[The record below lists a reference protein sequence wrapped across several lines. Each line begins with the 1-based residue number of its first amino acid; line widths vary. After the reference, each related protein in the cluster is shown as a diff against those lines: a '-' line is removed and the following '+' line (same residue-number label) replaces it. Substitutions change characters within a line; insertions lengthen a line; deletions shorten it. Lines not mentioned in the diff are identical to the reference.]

1 MQISFS
7 KYYIYISNVDCDT
20 INMISWKKN
29 TNNLWLCD
37 QGGRVTWRQKREKKN
52 DRVKQETLTDSQ
64 RETRLYALYL
74 HNGRA
79 QMEPDVIDEFTTET
93 CDRWA
98 SNSGGRNV
106 PSGISTR
113 FMSILAGRQEK
124 NKYHGA
130 TAEKK
135 KLKNTKDSG
144 GEKKQDWERN
154 RPINVEKEIIQGFS
168 GG

>member
-1 MQISFS
+1 MLTVIKLTWFPEKKTQTT
-7 KYYIYISNVDCDT
+7 CDFVT
-20 INMISWKKN
+20 KEAESHEDRKKK
-29 TNNLWLCD
+29 
-37 QGGRVTWRQKREKKN
+37 KREKKN

-74 HNGRA
+74 HNSWA
-79 QMEPDVIDEFTTET
+79 QMEPDVIDEFATET
-93 CDRWA
+93 CDCCA

-135 KLKNTKDSG
+135 KLKNRKTAEG
-144 GEKKQDWERN
+144 KKSKTG
-154 RPINVEKEIIQGFS
+154 KEIDPS
-168 GG
+168 MLKRK

>member
-1 MQISFS
+1 MLTVIKLRWFPKKQTNP
-7 KYYIYISNVDCDT
+7 KTTCDF
-20 INMISWKKN
+20 
-29 TNNLWLCD
+29 
-37 QGGRVTWRQKREKKN
+37 VTKEAESREDRKEKKEKK
-52 DRVKQETLTDSQ
+52 RMTEWSRRPSQTLSGKPGSTYTNS
-64 RETRLYALYL
+64 
-74 HNGRA
+74 RA

-93 CDRWA
+93 CDSCA

-135 KLKNTKDSG
+135 KLKNRKTAE
-144 GEKKQDWERN
+144 GEKSKTG
-154 RPINVEKEIIQGFS
+154 KEIDPS
-168 GG
+168 MLKRK

>member
-1 MQISFS
+1 
-7 KYYIYISNVDCDT
+7 
-20 INMISWKKN
+20 
-29 TNNLWLCD
+29 
-37 QGGRVTWRQKREKKN
+37 
-52 DRVKQETLTDSQ
+52 
-64 RETRLYALYL
+64 
-74 HNGRA
+74 
-79 QMEPDVIDEFTTET
+79 MEPDVIDEFTTET
-93 CDRWA
+93 CDSCA

-135 KLKNTKDSG
+135 KLKNRKTAE
-144 GEKKQDWERN
+144 GEKKQDRERN
-154 RPINVEKEIIQGFS
+154 RPINAEKEIIQGFS

>member
-1 MQISFS
+1 MLTVIKLTWFPE
-7 KYYIYISNVDCDT
+7 
-20 INMISWKKN
+20 KKKHKQLV
-29 TNNLWLCD
+29 TLWP
-37 QGGRVTWRQKREKKN
+37 RRQSRMKTEKKKKREKKN

-64 RETRLYALYL
+64 RETRLYVLYL
-74 HNGRA
+74 HNSWA
-79 QMEPDVIDEFTTET
+79 QMEPDAIDEFATET
-93 CDRWA
+93 CDCCA

-135 KLKNTKDSG
+135 KLKNRKTAEG
-144 GEKKQDWERN
+144 KKSKTG
-154 RPINVEKEIIQGFS
+154 KEIDPS
-168 GG
+168 MLKRK

>member
-7 KYYIYISNVDCDT
+7 KYYIYISNVDCDK
-20 INMISWKKN
+20 INMISWKKK
-29 TNNLWLCD
+29 TQTTCD
-37 QGGRVTWRQKREKKN
+37 FVTKEAESREDRKEKKKN

-74 HNGRA
+74 HNSWA
-79 QMEPDVIDEFTTET
+79 QMEPDVIDEFATET
-93 CDRWA
+93 CDCCA

-135 KLKNTKDSG
+135 KLKNRKTAEG
-144 GEKKQDWERN
+144 KKS
-154 RPINVEKEIIQGFS
+154 KEIDPS
-168 GG
+168 MLKRK

>member
-7 KYYIYISNVDCDT
+7 KYYIYISNVDCDK
-20 INMISWKKN
+20 INMISWKK
-29 TNNLWLCD
+29 TQTTCD
-37 QGGRVTWRQKREKKN
+37 FVTKEAESHEDRKEKKK
-52 DRVKQETLTDSQ
+52 RKKEWQSEAGDSH
-64 RETRLYALYL
+64 RLSAGNQALCIIPTQQL
-74 HNGRA
+74 SSDGAWCN
-79 QMEPDVIDEFTTET
+79 
-93 CDRWA
+93 RWICYCCA

-135 KLKNTKDSG
+135 KLKNRKTAEG
-144 GEKKQDWERN
+144 KKSKTG
-154 RPINVEKEIIQGFS
+154 KEIDPS
-168 GG
+168 MLKRK

>member
-1 MQISFS
+1 MLTVIKLTWFPEKKKTQTT
-7 KYYIYISNVDCDT
+7 CDF
-20 INMISWKKN
+20 
-29 TNNLWLCD
+29 
-37 QGGRVTWRQKREKKN
+37 VTKEAESHEDRKEKKREKKN

-74 HNGRA
+74 HNSWA
-79 QMEPDVIDEFTTET
+79 QMEPDVIDEFATET
-93 CDRWA
+93 CDCCA

-135 KLKNTKDSG
+135 KLKNRKTAEG
-144 GEKKQDWERN
+144 KKSKTG
-154 RPINVEKEIIQGFS
+154 KEIDPS
-168 GG
+168 MLKRK

>member
-1 MQISFS
+1 M
-7 KYYIYISNVDCDT
+7 KT
-20 INMISWKKN
+20 EKKK
-29 TNNLWLCD
+29 
-37 QGGRVTWRQKREKKN
+37 KREKKN

-64 RETRLYALYL
+64 RETRLYL
-74 HNGRA
+74 HNSRA

-93 CDRWA
+93 CDSCA

-135 KLKNTKDSG
+135 KLKNRKTVEG
-144 GEKKQDWERN
+144 KKSKTG
-154 RPINVEKEIIQGFS
+154 KEIDPS
-168 GG
+168 MLKRK

>member
-1 MQISFS
+1 
-7 KYYIYISNVDCDT
+7 
-20 INMISWKKN
+20 
-29 TNNLWLCD
+29 
-37 QGGRVTWRQKREKKN
+37 
-52 DRVKQETLTDSQ
+52 
-64 RETRLYALYL
+64 
-74 HNGRA
+74 
-79 QMEPDVIDEFTTET
+79 MEPDVIDEFATET
-93 CDRWA
+93 CDCCA
-98 SNSGGRNV
+98 SNSGGRNI

-135 KLKNTKDSG
+135 KLKNRKTAEGK
-144 GEKKQDWERN
+144 KKQDRERN

>member
-7 KYYIYISNVDCDT
+7 KYYIYISNVDCDK
-20 INMISWKKN
+20 INMISWKKKHKQLV
-29 TNNLWLCD
+29 TLWP
-37 QGGRVTWRQKREKKN
+37 RRQSRMKTEKKKKREKKN

-74 HNGRA
+74 HNSWA
-79 QMEPDVIDEFTTET
+79 QMEPDVIDEFATET
-93 CDRWA
+93 CDCCA

-135 KLKNTKDSG
+135 KLKNRKTAEG
-144 GEKKQDWERN
+144 KKSKTG
-154 RPINVEKEIIQGFS
+154 KEIDPS
-168 GG
+168 MLKRK

>member
-7 KYYIYISNVDCDT
+7 KYYIYISNVDCDK
-20 INMISWKKN
+20 INMISWKKK
-29 TNNLWLCD
+29 TQTTCD
-37 QGGRVTWRQKREKKN
+37 FVTKEAESREDRKEKKKN

-74 HNGRA
+74 HNSWA
-79 QMEPDVIDEFTTET
+79 QMEPDVIDEFATET
-93 CDRWA
+93 CDCCA

-135 KLKNTKDSG
+135 KLKNRKTAEG
-144 GEKKQDWERN
+144 KKSKTG
-154 RPINVEKEIIQGFS
+154 KEIDPS
-168 GG
+168 MLKRK

>member
-7 KYYIYISNVDCDT
+7 KYYIYISNVDCDK
-20 INMISWKKN
+20 INMISWKKK
-29 TNNLWLCD
+29 TQTTCD
-37 QGGRVTWRQKREKKN
+37 FVTKEAESHEDRKEKKREKKN

-74 HNGRA
+74 HNSWA
-79 QMEPDVIDEFTTET
+79 QMEPDVIDEFATET
-93 CDRWA
+93 CDCCA

-135 KLKNTKDSG
+135 KLKNRKTAEG
-144 GEKKQDWERN
+144 KKSKTG
-154 RPINVEKEIIQGFS
+154 KEIDPS
-168 GG
+168 MLKRK

>member
-7 KYYIYISNVDCDT
+7 KYYIYISNVDCDK
-20 INMISWKKN
+20 INMISWKK
-29 TNNLWLCD
+29 TQTTCD
-37 QGGRVTWRQKREKKN
+37 FVTKEAESREDRKEKKKN
-52 DRVKQETLTDSQ
+52 DRVEQETLTDSQ
-64 RETRLYALYL
+64 RETRLYVLYL
-74 HNGRA
+74 HNSRA
-79 QMEPDVIDEFTTET
+79 QMEPDVIDEFATET
-93 CDRWA
+93 CDCCA

-135 KLKNTKDSG
+135 KLKNRKTAEG
-144 GEKKQDWERN
+144 KKSKT
-154 RPINVEKEIIQGFS
+154 VKEIDPS
-168 GG
+168 MLKRK

>member
-1 MQISFS
+1 MLTVIKLTWFPE
-7 KYYIYISNVDCDT
+7 
-20 INMISWKKN
+20 KKKHKQLV
-29 TNNLWLCD
+29 TLWP
-37 QGGRVTWRQKREKKN
+37 RRQSHVKTEKKKKKN

-74 HNGRA
+74 HNSWA
-79 QMEPDVIDEFTTET
+79 QMEPDVIDEFATET
-93 CDRWA
+93 CDCCA

-135 KLKNTKDSG
+135 KLKNRKTAEG
-144 GEKKQDWERN
+144 KKSKTG
-154 RPINVEKEIIQGFS
+154 KEIDPS
-168 GG
+168 MLKRK

>member
-7 KYYIYISNVDCDT
+7 KYYIYISNVDCDK
-20 INMISWKKN
+20 INMISWKKKHKQLV
-29 TNNLWLCD
+29 TLWP
-37 QGGRVTWRQKREKKN
+37 RRQSHVKTEKKKKKN

-74 HNGRA
+74 HNSWA
-79 QMEPDVIDEFTTET
+79 QMEPDVIDEFATET
-93 CDRWA
+93 CDCCA

-135 KLKNTKDSG
+135 KLKNRKTAEG
-144 GEKKQDWERN
+144 KKSKTG
-154 RPINVEKEIIQGFS
+154 KEIDPS
-168 GG
+168 MLKRK

>member
-7 KYYIYISNVDCDT
+7 KYYIYISNVDCDK
-20 INMISWKKN
+20 INMISWKKKHKQLV
-29 TNNLWLCD
+29 TLWP
-37 QGGRVTWRQKREKKN
+37 RRQSRMKTEKKKKREKKN

-64 RETRLYALYL
+64 WETRLYALYL
-74 HNGRA
+74 HNSWA
-79 QMEPDVIDEFTTET
+79 QMEPDVIDEFATET
-93 CDRWA
+93 CDCCA

-135 KLKNTKDSG
+135 KLKNRKTAEG
-144 GEKKQDWERN
+144 KKSKTG
-154 RPINVEKEIIQGFS
+154 KEIDPS
-168 GG
+168 MLKRK

>member
-7 KYYIYISNVDCDT
+7 KYYIYISNVDCDK
-20 INMISWKKN
+20 INMISWKK
-29 TNNLWLCD
+29 TQTTCD
-37 QGGRVTWRQKREKKN
+37 FVTKEAESREDRKEKKKN
-52 DRVKQETLTDSQ
+52 DRVEQETLTDSQ
-64 RETRLYALYL
+64 RETRLYVLYL
-74 HNGRA
+74 HNSRA
-79 QMEPDVIDEFTTET
+79 QMEPDVIDEFATET
-93 CDRWA
+93 CDCCA

-135 KLKNTKDSG
+135 KLKNRKTAE
-144 GEKKQDWERN
+144 GEKSKTG
-154 RPINVEKEIIQGFS
+154 KEIDPS
-168 GG
+168 MLKRK

>member
-7 KYYIYISNVDCDT
+7 KYYIYISNVDCDK
-20 INMISWKKN
+20 INMISWKKK
-29 TNNLWLCD
+29 TQTTCD
-37 QGGRVTWRQKREKKN
+37 FVTKEAESREDRKEKKKN

-64 RETRLYALYL
+64 WETRLYALYL
-74 HNGRA
+74 HNSWA
-79 QMEPDVIDEFTTET
+79 QMEPDVIDEFATET
-93 CDRWA
+93 CDCCA

-135 KLKNTKDSG
+135 KLKNRKTAEG
-144 GEKKQDWERN
+144 KKSKTG
-154 RPINVEKEIIQGFS
+154 KEIDPS
-168 GG
+168 MLKRK

>member
-7 KYYIYISNVDCDT
+7 KYYIYISNVDCDK
-20 INMISWKKN
+20 INMISWKK
-29 TNNLWLCD
+29 TQTTCD
-37 QGGRVTWRQKREKKN
+37 FVTKEAESREDRKEKKREKKN

-135 KLKNTKDSG
+135 KLKNRKTAEG
-144 GEKKQDWERN
+144 KKSKTG
-154 RPINVEKEIIQGFS
+154 KEIDPS
-168 GG
+168 MLKRK

>member
-1 MQISFS
+1 MLTVIKLTWFPE
-7 KYYIYISNVDCDT
+7 
-20 INMISWKKN
+20 KKKHKQLV
-29 TNNLWLCD
+29 TLWP
-37 QGGRVTWRQKREKKN
+37 RRQSHVKTEKKKKREKKN

-74 HNGRA
+74 HNSWA
-79 QMEPDVIDEFTTET
+79 QMEPDVIDEFATET
-93 CDRWA
+93 CDCCA

-135 KLKNTKDSG
+135 KLKNRKTAEG
-144 GEKKQDWERN
+144 KKSKTG
-154 RPINVEKEIIQGFS
+154 KEIDPS
-168 GG
+168 MLKRK

>member
-1 MQISFS
+1 MLTVIKLTWFPE
-7 KYYIYISNVDCDT
+7 
-20 INMISWKKN
+20 KKKHKQLV
-29 TNNLWLCD
+29 TLWP
-37 QGGRVTWRQKREKKN
+37 RRQSRMKTEKRKKREKKN

-74 HNGRA
+74 HNSWA
-79 QMEPDVIDEFTTET
+79 QMEPDVIDEFATET
-93 CDRWA
+93 CDCCA

-135 KLKNTKDSG
+135 KLKNRKTAEG
-144 GEKKQDWERN
+144 KKSKTG
-154 RPINVEKEIIQGFS
+154 KEIDPS
-168 GG
+168 MLKRK